1 MNITALLSLMIMCGL
16 LMIVGMIMSYRDKC
30 TFLVLCFGVGVVIS
44 VYNSIE
50 LYGMISN

>member
-1 MNITALLSLMIMCGL
+1 MNITALILLMIICGL
-16 LMIVGMIMSYRDKC
+16 LMLEGMIMSYRDKS

-44 VYNSIE
+44 AYNSIK